1 MATIESQDLT
11 LGKLFND
18 FYVVPSYQRE
28 YVWEEE
34 HVTAFFDDIYR
45 EFSSNDSGA
54 ASEYFIGSVIV
65 CFQRD
70 GLYEVIDGQQR
81 MTTAYLVLCTVRDY
95 LQRIKPGESI
105 EMLKN
110 QIASTDIDEEGNDV
124 FRYRIVLQYEDSC
137 GVLEKIAQQEDL
149 GKKVPETRSAQNI
162 KNAYDIILRLL
173 RRELEQNDAGVQNLK
188 KFYAYFT
195 RNVKLVRVK
204 TASLADALRV
214 FATINNRGVSLD
226 DMDLLKNLMFM
237 EADKRVYD
245 SLKDK
250 WKKIVDILFGAKEN
264 PMRFIRYFIL
274 ARYDNVD
281 SLKKED
287 GIYGWFLNK
296 NNKACY
302 QNKPIAFVDNLLEA
316 AKAYVRFLEG
326 KDVEGNKNRYLENI
340 RNLSSAAR
348 MPLMLILAGQHLP
361 TECFTELCRQ
371 VENLFF
377 AYLITREPSRN
388 FDRRFAQW
396 CSELRIVTDK
406 ATLDTFIIEH
416 LQSAKQKVAERF
428 EIAFIKLEESSV
440 PKSQMRY
447 ILAKITQYI
456 EECAWGTSDATVNLK
471 NYIDKVEIE
480 HILPQNSGESILSSF
495 DKPKEIDS
503 YIKRLGNLTLIE
515 KTINASVGNK
525 PYEEK
530 KQAYKQS
537 KFLITKS
544 MPEKVTVGT
553 NTAVDRA
560 VKDLEIFDNWTS
572 ESIERRQKMLTH
584 LARRVWDMPE

>member
-1 MATIESQDLT
+1 
-11 LGKLFND
+11 
-18 FYVVPSYQRE
+18 
-28 YVWEEE
+28 
-34 HVTAFFDDIYR
+34 
-45 EFSSNDSGA
+45 
-54 ASEYFIGSVIV
+54 
-65 CFQRD
+65 
-70 GLYEVIDGQQR
+70 

-137 GVLEKIAQQEDL
+137 GVLERIAQQEDL

-173 RRELEQNDAGVQNLK
+173 RRELEQNDAGVQDLK

-237 EADKRVYD
+237 EADKKVYD

-250 WKKIVDILFGAKEN
+250 WKKMVDILFGAKEN
-264 PMRFIRYFIL
+264 PIRFIRYFIL
-274 ARYDNVD
+274 ARYDDVD

-326 KDVEGNKNRYLENI
+326 KDVKGNKNRYLENI
-340 RNLSSAAR
+340 RT
-348 MPLMLILAGQHLP
+348 LAVLLV
-361 TECFTELCRQ
+361 CL
-371 VENLFF
+371 
-377 AYLITREPSRN
+377 
-388 FDRRFAQW
+388 
-396 CSELRIVTDK
+396 
-406 ATLDTFIIEH
+406 
-416 LQSAKQKVAERF
+416 
-428 EIAFIKLEESSV
+428 
-440 PKSQMRY
+440 
-447 ILAKITQYI
+447 
-456 EECAWGTSDATVNLK
+456 
-471 NYIDKVEIE
+471 
-480 HILPQNSGESILSSF
+480 
-495 DKPKEIDS
+495 
-503 YIKRLGNLTLIE
+503 
-515 KTINASVGNK
+515 
-525 PYEEK
+525 
-530 KQAYKQS
+530 
-537 KFLITKS
+537 
-544 MPEKVTVGT
+544 
-553 NTAVDRA
+553 
-560 VKDLEIFDNWTS
+560 
-572 ESIERRQKMLTH
+572 
-584 LARRVWDMPE
+584 